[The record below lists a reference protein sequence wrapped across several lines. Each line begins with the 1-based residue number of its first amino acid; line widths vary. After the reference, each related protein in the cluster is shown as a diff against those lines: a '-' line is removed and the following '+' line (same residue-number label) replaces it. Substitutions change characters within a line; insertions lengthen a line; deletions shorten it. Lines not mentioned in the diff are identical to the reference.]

1 MPVDK
6 KLLAILVCPICK
18 GELTYERENEELVC
32 RAEKL
37 AFPIQD
43 DIPIML
49 ESEARRLEEDEVS

>member
-1 MPVDK
+1 MPVNK

-18 GELTYERENEELVC
+18 GNLTYERENEELVC
-32 RAEKL
+32 HAEKL

-49 ESEARRLEEDEVS
+49 ESKARRMEVDELS

>member
-18 GELTYERENEELVC
+18 GNLDYDTNSDELVC
-32 RAEKL
+32 RVHKL
-37 AFPIQD
+37 AFPVRD

-49 ESEARRLEEDEVS
+49 EDEARRIDGVV

>member
-18 GELTYERENEELVC
+18 GNLDYNRNSDELVC
-32 RAEKL
+32 RAHKL
-37 AFPIQD
+37 AFPVRD

-49 ESEARRLEEDEVS
+49 EDEARRIDGVV

>member
-18 GELTYERENEELVC
+18 GELTFDKENEELVC
-32 RAEKL
+32 HAEKL

-49 ESEARRLEEDEVS
+49 GIRSPSIGSG

>member
-1 MPVDK
+1 MPVEK

-18 GELTYERENEELVC
+18 AELEYDNSNDELIC

-37 AFPIQD
+37 AFPVRD

-49 ESEARRLEEDEVS
+49 ESEARRIDTSS

>member
-18 GELTYERENEELVC
+18 GNLDYDKNSDELVC
-32 RAEKL
+32 RVHKL
-37 AFPIQD
+37 AFPVRD

-49 ESEARRLEEDEVS
+49 EAEARRIDGVV

>member
-18 GELTYERENEELVC
+18 GELNYERENEELVC

-49 ESEARRLEEDEVS
+49 ESEARRLEADETS